1 MDEEAINKQKQDIC
15 EVFKNAIKLS
25 DLTASEVFDEYAIFN
40 LTYRNHQFQ
49 VIYYNDEKHKR
60 IITGLNLLVFTDM
73 ETGNRVKTRTDNH
86 YGKDID
92 DLVYEVCKKTT
103 KEYLPNDE
111 YFSSTE
117 LNNIFS
123 NNPNAQVSVVSETEH
138 GGVTSHQAYLSQ
150 INKVIVLNW
159 LGGIIIKLQI
169 LTKYVGLRVSSA
181 AKRDNIYD
189 E

>member
-1 MDEEAINKQKQDIC
+1 MSKKMKFKIVGRNGETVIKEFSSQYEADLYC
-15 EVFKNAIKLS
+15 ERLS
-25 DLTASEVFDEYAIFN
+25 
-40 LTYRNHQFQ
+40 
-49 VIYYNDEKHKR
+49 
-60 IITGLNLLVFTDM
+60 
-73 ETGNRVKTRTDNH
+73 TDNH

-138 GGVTSHQAYLSQ
+138 GGVTSHPAYLSQ

-159 LGGIIIKLQI
+159 LGGTIIKLQI